1 MASINSH
8 LLKVPESDL
17 YHYTTIKGFMGIVD
31 SEQMWATDL
40 QYINDTKEL
49 VYAGDLVNEVIFK
62 NMKTHE
68 NFELLYLVGVTQI
81 NEIRSLDTS
90 SASSGKL
97 PRVDLAHHMLLG
109 L

>member
-68 NFELLYLVGVTQI
+68 NFEELSKIFKSGIYNSQYAAVFGVSFSEARDLL
-81 NEIRSLDTS
+81 S
-90 SASSGKL
+90 
-97 PRVDLAHHMLLG
+97 
-109 L
+109 